1 MPGAT
6 SFAGT
11 VAKNYPTA
19 AEGIAA
25 TAQTLNNGRYG
36 DILLWLRSGKG
47 LCGKQLNG
55 LSVWSGGGYNQ
66 VC

>member
-1 MPGAT
+1 
-6 SFAGT
+6 

-47 LCGKQLNG
+47 LCGKKLHG
-55 LSVWSGGGYNQ
+55 LSVWSGGGYDQ